1 MKYLSRNCFILTVLL
16 LAACADQEEA
26 ASSPGASPVKEAAI
40 AIPDRHAARVTE
52 EILLA
57 GGNAVDA
64 AVATGFALAVTYLDA
79 GNIGGGG
86 FMLIHMEGKPYFL
99 DYRETAPGAAHR
111 DMFLNEQGDV
121 IENSTLIG
129 ARAAGVP
136 GTVAGFWAAHQ
147 RFGKLPWEQVLQPAI
162 KLAREGFVPARVLAD
177 DVQSRFDWFG
187 TDTNFNQY
195 FGEVKAGEL
204 FKQTELAATLTRIAE
219 QGEEDFYKG
228 DTARLLVA
236 QMNQDGGLISLED
249 LANYEAIWR
258 EPLKANWR
266 DFEVVSAPPPSSGGF
281 GVIQLLKMKDYLN
294 EEFKDLGHNSA
305 QYVHLV
311 AEMEKRVFAD
321 RAEYLGDPAFVDI
334 DMSELV
340 SDSYIKRRAMEVD
353 PLQISQLEHV
363 APGLESPNTT
373 HYSIIDGD
381 GNAVSNTYTINWSYG
396 SGVVVSGAGF
406 LLNNEMDD
414 FSAKPGTP
422 NIFGVVGNT
431 ANEVQPGK
439 RMLSSMSPTLLI
451 KDNEVQLVIGTPGGS
466 TIFTSVFQAIINIL
480 DFNMSP
486 FEAVAATRFHHQ
498 LLPPDLITQS
508 PSLPLSDNTIEGLAD
523 KGYRV
528 EPHSFEFGDIQVIWR
543 DSDKLRPASDPRDR
557 GVSKIVELPNRQPQ

>member
-64 AVATGFALAVTYLDA
+64 ALAMNAVLCIYLDA

-111 DMFLNEQGDV
+111 DMFLNDQGDV

-294 EEFKDLGHNSA
+294 LF
-305 QYVHLV
+305 
-311 AEMEKRVFAD
+311 
-321 RAEYLGDPAFVDI
+321 
-334 DMSELV
+334 
-340 SDSYIKRRAMEVD
+340 
-353 PLQISQLEHV
+353 
-363 APGLESPNTT
+363 
-373 HYSIIDGD
+373 
-381 GNAVSNTYTINWSYG
+381 
-396 SGVVVSGAGF
+396 
-406 LLNNEMDD
+406 
-414 FSAKPGTP
+414 
-422 NIFGVVGNT
+422 
-431 ANEVQPGK
+431 
-439 RMLSSMSPTLLI
+439 
-451 KDNEVQLVIGTPGGS
+451 
-466 TIFTSVFQAIINIL
+466 
-480 DFNMSP
+480 
-486 FEAVAATRFHHQ
+486 
-498 LLPPDLITQS
+498 
-508 PSLPLSDNTIEGLAD
+508 
-523 KGYRV
+523 YR
-528 EPHSFEFGDIQVIWR
+528 
-543 DSDKLRPASDPRDR
+543 PRT
-557 GVSKIVELPNRQPQ
+557 